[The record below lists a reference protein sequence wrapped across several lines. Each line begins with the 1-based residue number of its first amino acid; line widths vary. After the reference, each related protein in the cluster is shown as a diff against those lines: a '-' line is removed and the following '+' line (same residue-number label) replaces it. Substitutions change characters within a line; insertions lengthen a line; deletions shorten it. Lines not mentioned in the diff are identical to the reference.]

1 MASDRAPTL
10 ARVETIS
17 LARGVPDSVLL
28 PSAELA
34 ACAQTVLEREPAAAL
49 SYGPPSGHAGLRAT
63 LAAQH
68 EVDPGRVL
76 ITNGSLQGLAFL
88 LTHVLT
94 TSDHT
99 MLVESPTYDRM
110 LKLLDHLGAKVVRL
124 PVDEHGLDVD
134 ALEEAMALATGR
146 ALLYTIPTFQ
156 NPTGTT
162 LSLARRLRLAELAR
176 VHGLLVVED
185 DPYALVRFEG
195 EPLPSLF
202 ELLEGEGVVYASS
215 FSKTIAPGL
224 RVGYVVVPDELAGP
238 LESLAASTY
247 VSPVVLTQAIVAE
260 FLGRGLLDGSLERI
274 RSGLLT
280 RRDALLA
287 ALGEHLPE
295 AAWTR
300 PEGGYFLW
308 LDLPRALDATELL
321 QRSAA
326 RGVTF
331 VRGADFGG
339 PAWSARLAFSAVPP
353 GDVYSGLV
361 RLAEVARSLPRRRLR
376 AA

>member
-1 MASDRAPTL
+1 M
-10 ARVETIS
+10 ETIS
-17 LARGVPDSVLL
+17 LARGVPDPVLL
-28 PSAELA
+28 PVAELA
-34 ACAQTVLEREPAAAL
+34 ACAQTVLEREPTAL
-49 SYGPPSGHAGLRAT
+49 SYGPPSGHAGLRAGI
-63 LAAQH
+63 AVQH
-68 EVDPGRVL
+68 EVDPRRVL
-76 ITNGSLQGLAFL
+76 VTNGSLQGLAFL
-88 LTHVLT
+88 LSHLST
-94 TSDHT
+94 TAGDHT
-99 MLVESPTYDRM
+99 VLVESPTYDRM
-110 LKLLDHLGAKVVRL
+110 LKLLHHLGSKVVSL
-124 PVDEHGLDVD
+124 PVDEHGLDID
-134 ALEEAMALATGR
+134 ALERTLALGSRRT
-146 ALLYTIPTFQ
+146 LLYTIPTFQ

-195 EPLPSLF
+195 DPLPTLF

-224 RVGYVVVPDELAGP
+224 RVGYVVVPDELAAP

-247 VSPVVLTQAIVAE
+247 VAPVVLTQAIVAE
-260 FLGRGLLDGSLERI
+260 FLARGLLDGALDRI
-274 RSGLLT
+274 RIGLRA

-308 LDLPRALDATELL
+308 LDLPRALDAGELL
-321 QRSAA
+321 ERSEG
-326 RGVTF
+326 RGVAF

-353 GDVYSGLV
+353 GDVYTGLV
-361 RLAEVARSLPRRRLR
+361 RLAEAARSLPRRRLR